1 MIRVDK
7 RMQAEGVQSRLIM
20 QVHDELVFQVP
31 EEELL
36 RMELL
41 VDEEMSH
48 AVEARVPLKVDI
60 SHGANWSEA
69 H

>member
-1 MIRVDK
+1 MIRVDN
-7 RMQAEGVQSRLIM
+7 RIRQERLNSRLIM
-20 QVHDELVFQVP
+20 QVHDELVFEIP
-31 EEELL
+31 ESELL
-36 RMELL
+36 MMEQL
-41 VDEEMSH
+41 VAGEMGN